1 MSESEDDDDS
11 PDPVKRAPLKNYVKQ
26 YSDMRAS
33 SDAIDEL
40 EAQMLFMAEILWR
53 EASHRSNERG
63 YKTVQKQ
70 DLKETYDQL
79 FAPQTLLMQASSKL
93 ENLSDDIEIMAH
105 ESPMYKNWES
115 NDE

>member
-1 MSESEDDDDS
+1 MPEHEESDDS
-11 PDPVKRAPLKNYVKQ
+11 PNLIKRAPLKTYVKQ

-33 SDAIDEL
+33 SDAVDEL
-40 EAQMLFMAEILWR
+40 EAQMLFMSEILWR

-63 YKTVQKQ
+63 YKTVQEQ
-70 DLKETYDQL
+70 DLKEAYDQL
-79 FAPQTLLMQASSKL
+79 FAPQTLLMRASSKL
-93 ENLSDDIEIMAH
+93 ENLSEDMNVMAH